1 MSNKFGLIHFLL
13 SPETSEISKWPV
25 LSASSYIMKTKD
37 EAYNYFVEYMLI
49 NENEL
54 KRKSKIVR
62 FHTGREFINR
72 EFEELFRLKGI
83 THQRTVPYNP
93 QSNEVTNRSILN
105 RTRTMVIDA
114 QLPERFWGE
123 TAVMAAYV
131 KNRMTTKADT
141 TRIPLEEWEEHK
153 PI

>member
-13 SPETSEISKWPV
+13 SPETSDIFRWPV

-72 EFEELFRLKGI
+72 
-83 THQRTVPYNP
+83 
-93 QSNEVTNRSILN
+93 
-105 RTRTMVIDA
+105 
-114 QLPERFWGE
+114 
-123 TAVMAAYV
+123 
-131 KNRMTTKADT
+131 
-141 TRIPLEEWEEHK
+141 
-153 PI
+153 